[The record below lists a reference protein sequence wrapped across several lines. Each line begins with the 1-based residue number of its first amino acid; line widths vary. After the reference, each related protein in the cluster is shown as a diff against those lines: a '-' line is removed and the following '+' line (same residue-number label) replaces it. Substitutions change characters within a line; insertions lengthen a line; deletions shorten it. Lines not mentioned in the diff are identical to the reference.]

1 MDRSFCFCLLTM
13 RIRVVGDRAW
23 IFFFLVKSNVKSNV
37 EYLGILITITEL
49 LIKYM
54 YSFQNGWR

>member
-1 MDRSFCFCLLTM
+1 M
-13 RIRVVGDRAW
+13 VGDRAW